1 MMSVAMG
8 RIDTQG
14 AGWTDARFPR
24 NDLDVVQ
31 LCHDG
36 TKIDKP
42 RLAVKVFLRNLPVK
56 IVVADEAGAWNDGTP
71 VVRTGHVLDPSSS
84 GFRSLQALLNARSF
98 ALYAVVRFP
107 IIRRFFEKQLSA
119 VSSQPSA

>member
-31 LCHDG
+31 LCHGG

-42 RLAVKVFLRNLPVK
+42 RLAVKVFLRNLPVN
-56 IVVADEAGAWNDGTP
+56 IVVADEAGAWNGSTP

-98 ALYAVVRFP
+98 ALYAVV
-107 IIRRFFEKQLSA
+107 
-119 VSSQPSA
+119 